1 VLENKNFAFFSKYF
15 IGIFFQNTT
24 SQRSNATNMK
34 FIITLGLI
42 MVATAC
48 APSKCQNRLASLFGD
63 MSSSE
68 PSESNQ
74 INIFLIGNR
83 FIYKPNKPSEPSK
96 PVKELKND
104 QECGQVPV
112 NYPRIV
118 GGSQALRGTLPWQVT
133 IQTISRPR
141 SEFRHHCGGTIIGRR
156 WILTAAHCFN
166 KLGTSLTIKDLIVIA
181 GVHDL
186 DGIDDNPEPPIQS
199 IKIERVFIHP
209 RYRKVIPPPND
220 IALLKLSQD
229 LRFDGYKQPACLPKL
244 ANENYDYAPGSI
256 VKVSGWGSTKP
267 YKSQRGSRRNSKVLQ
282 VITIPLISDAVCTKN
297 HGNVVDRSM
306 FCAGKL
312 GVGGW
317 WLDACHGDSGGPAV
331 KKVNGKWTVLGITSW
346 GSGCGAPNKPGVY
359 TRVARFQQWIQDTI
373 RAIDI
378 RDN

>member
-1 VLENKNFAFFSKYF
+1 
-15 IGIFFQNTT
+15 
-24 SQRSNATNMK
+24 MK

-48 APSKCQNRLASLFGD
+48 APSLANQ
-63 MSSSE
+63 MK
-68 PSESNQ
+68 SNQ

-104 QECGQVPV
+104 QECGQVPRL

-141 SEFRHHCGGTIIGRR
+141 SEFRHHCGGTIIGKT

-166 KLGTSLTIKDLIVIA
+166 KLGTKDLIVIA

-317 WLDACHGDSGGPAV
+317 WLDACQGDSGGPAV
-331 KKVNGKWTVLGITSW
+331 KNVNGKWTVLGITSW

-359 TRVARFQQWIQDTI
+359 TRVALFQQWIQDTI
-373 RAIDI
+373 RAIDFGI